1 MTIRDAFRQTVP
13 AASSLLAHAPLQVP
27 DSLAPHVAAQED
39 WLVPL
44 LSRTSQIGPEDDH
57 ETRVRTAVAK
67 ASDLQRRAAV
77 VYMAELFTAL
87 HSNGVETR
95 YAGGPREIVISTL
108 ARRKMS
114 WEPAEIRWIVQQ
126 ILVIRGGWHGGIM
139 SMVRIVRDAA
149 ERFDPSEV
157 EEVRP
162 DLERLLVWLESAT
175 WIYDT
180 ERATHA
186 RRVREALATGT
197 AETTA
202 SLPPHILDDR
212 DPFGPAA
219 RAALATEVDAS
230 VAARALIHLSRF
242 GTGVR
247 PATAWRRAGEAL
259 VGETPAALDAART
272 VLSTLATLPENRP
285 LDASAWYQPVFI
297 TDDSVAVARGAAW
310 LLASNAPSPSDVAL
324 LRDVGL
330 NCGIGSGGTGGMS
343 RCGPVANSVVAA
355 LGHLSDERIVN
366 DVVAA
371 LTVLRDRI
379 QNKTIRKG
387 IDKTLEDVAA
397 GAGISRGQ
405 LLERSVPDLGLD
417 SDSRLERRAGEHTAV
432 CRVVTA
438 GGVAKLETRWR
449 KDGSDK
455 LAASVPAAVKEHH
468 PDVVSELRTLAKE
481 VKKLAATQRARVES
495 LMADEREWTGAD
507 WTAYYVDHPVVSL
520 TARGLLWQVA
530 DAEGGWHSGV
540 PERPD
545 GWVLRSY
552 DGTAHPVTDTDRIR
566 LWHPARETL
575 TDVAAWRE
583 HLTDQE
589 VRQPFKQVFREIYLL
604 TPAEGVTDTYSNRF
618 AGHILQYRQAGAL
631 MRTRGWNGNH
641 LGYWDGGYQGQAS
654 RDFPEVGLRATF
666 YFDLVEQEND
676 EFGTPS
682 LCSTDQV
689 RFERH
694 EPGTRTAHIW
704 QVIPLTDVPPL
715 VLSEAMRDVDLFVGV
730 TSIANDPNWTDAG
743 QDRHT
748 DYWHSTS
755 FGDLTESAVIRREAL
770 ARLLPRTTLRDR
782 AELVGNY
789 LVVHGRIRDYKI
801 HLGSANI
808 LMSPADTYL
817 CIVAGRSVAPTQRVF
832 LPFEEDGGKL
842 AMILSKAFL
851 LAADDEIT
859 DPTITH
865 QLRLGLH

>member
-1 MTIRDAFRQTVP
+1 MSLRDLVRRVLPDT
-13 AASSLLAHAPLQVP
+13 STSPLP
-27 DSLAPHVAAQED
+27 ESLAPQVAAQED

-44 LSRTSQIGPEDDH
+44 LSRTSQIGLDDDYQQ
-57 ETRVRTAVAK
+57 RVRTAVEH

-77 VYMAELFTAL
+77 VYLVEIFAGL
-87 HSNGVETR
+87 HGKGVETR
-95 YAGGPREIVISTL
+95 HSGGPHDILAVL
-108 ARRKMS
+108 ARRRLS
-114 WEPAEIRWIVQQ
+114 WAVAEVRWLVEQ
-126 ILVIRGGWHGGIM
+126 ILAIRDGWHGGIM

-149 ERFDPSEV
+149 GRLETREI
-157 EEVRP
+157 EELRP
-162 DLERLLVWLESAT
+162 ELERLLAWLEDAT
-175 WIYDT
+175 WLYDA

-186 RRVREALATGT
+186 RRLREALATGT

-202 SLPPHILDDR
+202 SMPPHILDDR
-212 DPFGPAA
+212 DAFGPAA
-219 RAALATEVDAS
+219 RAALGAEVEAA
-230 VAARALIHLSRF
+230 VTARAVVHLSRF

-247 PATAWRRAGEAL
+247 PTGAWKREGEGL
-259 VGETPAALDAART
+259 VDEMPAALEAARV
-272 VLSTLATLPENRP
+272 VLRVLAALPDNRP
-285 LDASAWYQPVFI
+285 PEAPAWYVPEFI
-297 TDDSVAVARGAAW
+297 TDDSVAVARGAVW
-310 LLASNAPSPSDVAL
+310 LLAAHAHSPADVSL

-330 NCGIGSGGTGGMS
+330 NCGIGSGGSGGMA
-343 RCGPVANSVVAA
+343 RCGPVANSAVAA
-355 LGHLSDERIVN
+355 LGTITDERQVN

-371 LTVLRDRI
+371 LSVLRDRI

-387 IDKTLEDVAA
+387 IDKTLEGVATSA
-397 GAGISRGQ
+397 GMSQGQ
-405 LLERSVPDLGLD
+405 LLERAVPALGLD
-417 SDSRLERRAGEHTAV
+417 GDSRLERRAGEHTAI

-438 GGVAKLETRWR
+438 GGAAKLETRWR

-468 PDVVSELRTLAKE
+468 PEVVSELRALAKE

-530 DAEGGWHSGV
+530 DAKGGWHSGV
-540 PERPD
+540 PERGN

-552 DGTAHPVTDTDRIR
+552 DGTAHPVTETDRIR